1 MKIKT
6 ERIPTCIV
14 DDTSPPG
21 PTRTCSIRGISWRS
35 LYLTPS
41 ARRRTQARQH
51 VQTVADPGRLRHVRR
66 AALCGEV
73 AYRVLGRSW
82 YQKWFVHRRH
92 KNDSDGAQ
100 NSEVIVPS
108 IELRDPASS
117 ESCGEP
123 VVNFDCVASR

>member
-1 MKIKT
+1 MYKQSQT
-6 ERIPTCIV
+6 QVGFGTFA
-14 DDTSPPG
+14 G
-21 PTRTCSIRGISWRS
+21 PHLAGM
-35 LYLTPS
+35 L
-41 ARRRTQARQH
+41 
-51 VQTVADPGRLRHVRR
+51 G
-66 AALCGEV
+66 GV

-117 ESCGEP
+117 EFCGEP
-123 VVNFDCVASR
+123 VVNFDYVASR